1 MKKPADTLKAFT
13 IVSGALMLAC
23 MPVQGSEL
31 MAKEIQAAGEAL
43 ARENEAEYAAMLA
56 ELDFISDDDEAE
68 ISSEEMSGQDE
79 TSVDGENETDA
90 DADEGTEDTDGESD
104 AETDAA
110 DEDADDFTSSWDGPV
125 LTAWAG
131 TVMGPSG
138 KETYYNLD
146 MSGVVAIMRGMGN
159 NDEYWVREDGCKML
173 GDYIMCAANLD
184 VHPRGSL
191 VESSLGT
198 CIVCDTG
205 GFAYGN
211 PYQLDIATTW

>member
-90 DADEGTEDTDGESD
+90 DADADEGTEDTDGESD
-104 AETDAA
+104 AETD
-110 DEDADDFTSSWDGPV
+110 
-125 LTAWAG
+125 
-131 TVMGPSG
+131 
-138 KETYYNLD
+138 
-146 MSGVVAIMRGMGN
+146 R
-159 NDEYWVREDGCKML
+159 
-173 GDYIMCAANLD
+173 
-184 VHPRGSL
+184 
-191 VESSLGT
+191 
-198 CIVCDTG
+198 
-205 GFAYGN
+205 
-211 PYQLDIATTW
+211 